1 VFGTLSSEGDRA
13 PAAAIEMQ
21 NVALEDGEENETAVA
36 EPALSAAHS
45 AVRRGQERKT
55 RRAKEPSR
63 WLVAFSGAA
72 VALMHAVPIGI
83 VQFADYASDL
93 GVIGTFAT
101 SSRTA
106 LEKAMAS
113 DPDLFLNCTV
123 DLDFVIPPILPPLGL
138 DTARDLAATGQGCG
152 ADHNSTAYNSSY
164 AVDSTTVA
172 YLEQYIADEISFR
185 TGLGCIIASVS
196 CVWIA
201 AIGLLVVKCV
211 DGDFETEDTQELC
224 WLFTAA
230 LLSPL
235 NLHVLYLAVVV
246 AQAKAKLSVL
256 SSSVGGAPELW
267 QAYDAA
273 KEAVNIAYQRG
284 DTVEKIKEA
293 LKVALAYVAISS
305 APPDVASMPRRR
317 S

>member
-1 VFGTLSSEGDRA
+1 MRR
-13 PAAAIEMQ
+13 PK
-21 NVALEDGEENETAVA
+21 TAK
-36 EPALSAAHS
+36 PPS
-45 AVRRGQERKT
+45 T
-55 RRAKEPSR
+55 R
-63 WLVAFSGAA
+63 LVAFSGAA

-138 DTARDLAATGQGCG
+138 DTARDLAATGQGCR

-201 AIGLLVVKCV
+201 AIGVLVRKCCLGFI
-211 DGDFETEDTQELC
+211 DTPPALKDTQLLC
-224 WLFTAA
+224 WSFTAA

-235 NLHVLYLAVVV
+235 NLHVLYLAVAV

-293 LKVALAYVAISS
+293 LKVALAYVTISS

-317 S
+317 PGRPRTS

>member
-1 VFGTLSSEGDRA
+1 MRRPKTAKPPSSR
-13 PAAAIEMQ
+13 
-21 NVALEDGEENETAVA
+21 
-36 EPALSAAHS
+36 
-45 AVRRGQERKT
+45 
-55 RRAKEPSR
+55 
-63 WLVAFSGAA
+63 LVAFSGAA

-138 DTARDLAATGQGCG
+138 DTARDLAATGQGCR

-185 TGLGCIIASVS
+185 AGLGCIIASVS

-201 AIGLLVVKCV
+201 AIGVLVWKCCE
-211 DGDFETEDTQELC
+211 GDFDTEDKQQLC
-224 WLFTAA
+224 WSFTAA

-235 NLHVLYLAVVV
+235 NLHVLYLAVAV

-256 SSSVGGAPELW
+256 STSLGGSPELW

-293 LKVALAYVAISS
+293 LKVALAYVS
-305 APPDVASMPRRR
+305 R
-317 S
+317 SPLLLLMSL